1 MRSLPELLSGLRRG
15 LSMSLYSGDDWREHI
30 LPVGKLALYRDP
42 TFSLSLVKS
51 QAHSYKILTRG
62 EILVLEGELR
72 LETGDRIRE
81 RDSYR
86 VIDPVSVEAEQE
98 SVYLHLEN

>member
-1 MRSLPELLSGLRRG
+1 
-15 LSMSLYSGDDWREHI
+15 MSLYSGDDWREHI

-42 TFSLSLVKS
+42 NFSLSLVKS
-51 QAHSYKILTRG
+51 QAYSYKILTRG

-72 LETGDRIRE
+72 LDTGDRIRE
-81 RDSYR
+81 ANSYR
-86 VIDPVSVEAEQE
+86 VVDPVAATAERE